1 MLTNN
6 NYNQN
11 MMNINNNFK
20 SDMINNNINQYQNIN
35 INNNFSLDK
44 NNNNLNQCM
53 NINKNE
59 NFINQNNMMKNNMN
73 NNFNPNLLMMND
85 YLKQNNINLNNNL
98 NQNIMNMNNSSNNF
112 NQNMMINNTNG
123 NNIFNQNLMINNNNY
138 NQNLMINDN
147 NSFNQNKMIN
157 NNILNNNFNA
167 TNNVHIPQMLQMSD
181 LENEEWLKAFQLG
194 VDEVNLPRL
203 KVRFKTTQGV
213 DNNITVEYGTTIDQ
227 LLKKYLTIQK
237 REYLIEYESHNIV
250 FLFNAKQIKLGDK
263 TKVEQFFK
271 NIINPMV
278 VVNDVNYLIEGK
290 EKNITFIFKK
300 VFSFNYAEG
309 QLIDDLLK
317 YFFKLI
323 GKEKYKNNKNIT
335 FVFEERLI
343 KSKDLKNTVGD
354 FFKYSDFPQI
364 TVNDPKN
371 LL

>member
-1 MLTNN
+1 
-6 NYNQN
+6 
-11 MMNINNNFK
+11 
-20 SDMINNNINQYQNIN
+20 
-35 INNNFSLDK
+35 
-44 NNNNLNQCM
+44 M

-112 NQNMMINNTNG
+112 NQKMMINNTNG

-271 NIINPMV
+271 NINNPKV
-278 VVNDVNYLIEGK
+278 VVNNVYYLIEGK
-290 EKNITFIFKK
+290 EKNITK
-300 VFSFNYAEG
+300 FN
-309 QLIDDLLK
+309 
-317 YFFKLI
+317 
-323 GKEKYKNNKNIT
+323 
-335 FVFEERLI
+335 RL
-343 KSKDLKNTVGD
+343 
-354 FFKYSDFPQI
+354 
-364 TVNDPKN
+364 
-371 LL
+371 